1 MELVSPQNSCRKV
14 QGLMEK
20 IMYGL
25 GKNSTEKTMHS
36 IRGKTSEQDVS
47 KEKIKL
53 LKRVLILTKN
63 WQLSIIKLKKKSV
76 EAVLGIL
83 IPILQHFLYHILY

>member
-63 WQLSIIKLKKKSV
+63 
-76 EAVLGIL
+76 
-83 IPILQHFLYHILY
+83 